1 MYNGHDHALV
11 RGETVAPHPGT
22 TTLPLGL
29 KLGSKNQLMFEMLPG
44 YHTQNFVSEIY
55 RVRESADPGALD
67 AQFDWA
73 TSYQSSASGRQFT
86 KGRVDIYL
94 ISVYMLSPV

>member
-1 MYNGHDHALV
+1 M
-11 RGETVAPHPGT
+11 
-22 TTLPLGL
+22 
-29 KLGSKNQLMFEMLPG
+29 KLGYTNQLMFEMLPG

-73 TSYQSSASGRQFT
+73 TSYHSPASGRQFKKEMCRVIVENSIT
-86 KGRVDIYL
+86 RSMTDKGCSFCLTSL
-94 ISVYMLSPV
+94 IP